1 MSTLRLHS
9 VMQLLGITGDR
20 LVILIKV
27 RLNYECIK
35 VTQCYAT
42 VRYNW
47 RQTYLNPTTHLF
59 SSQVTPPILKSN
71 PLPWLGSPHQPL

>member
-20 LVILIKV
+20 LIILIKV

-47 RQTYLNPTTHLF
+47 RYTCHLN
-59 SSQVTPPILKSN
+59 
-71 PLPWLGSPHQPL
+71 

>member
-9 VMQLLGITGDR
+9 VMQLLGITSDR
-20 LVILIKV
+20 LIILIEG
-27 RLNYECIK
+27 RLNYEYIK

-47 RQTYLNPTTHLF
+47 R
-59 SSQVTPPILKSN
+59 
-71 PLPWLGSPHQPL
+71 